1 MWRDCRCI
9 QYITPAPVFYQNR
22 NRNKEARSPGSAY
35 GRPSVSPHHRENNN
49 RRQQNAGTPSQERV
63 NLAER
68 CSL

>member
-9 QYITPAPVFYQNR
+9 QYLTSAPNFHQNR
-22 NRNKEARSPGSAY
+22 NRYKEARPPDSTY
-35 GRPSVSPHHRENNN
+35 GRPSDSLLYRENNN
-49 RRQQNAGTPSQERV
+49 RRQQNAGTPCQERV